1 MSSTEL
7 HHFYDSSKWATET
20 MACYYEKRAKK
31 FGIGK
36 LLLGEVDLGNEELNN
51 FVEQIN
57 SVLLIKNH
65 KMSKDKEL
73 SRLLDEVEEEIE
85 AIERAKKEE
94 TQK

>member
-1 MSSTEL
+1 
-7 HHFYDSSKWATET
+7 